1 MRFAARQGPLAS
13 KGGECYPSCVN
24 AAQAYGILGVE
35 PGASPKEVQLAYRK
49 KALQSHPDRAG
60 SPQEAEYFSR
70 QFLHIR
76 DAYEL
81 LRKQGFPIPEP
92 ERVVERPVYYSRTA
106 GRSFAP
112 KEGEGEKTG
121 ALEKLGFKFQLDVG
135 GLFLWGILIPAGGV
149 GAVLFIKYLIKELQ
163 LPR

>member
-1 MRFAARQGPLAS
+1 MVLAGWGS
-13 KGGECYPSCVN
+13 DWYPCPMD

-35 PGASPKEVQLAYRK
+35 PGASPKEVQLAYRR
-49 KALQSHPDRAG
+49 KALESHPDRAG
-60 SPQEAEYFSR
+60 SPEQAEYFSR

-92 ERVVERPVYYSRTA
+92 EKVVERPVYYSRTA

-112 KEGEGEKTG
+112 KEGEGEKVG
-121 ALEKLGFKFQLDVG
+121 ALEKLGFGFRVDLG
-135 GLFLWGILIPAGGV
+135 SLLLWGMLIPAGGI
-149 GAVLFIKYLIKELQ
+149 GAVLFIKYLLKELQ
-163 LPR
+163 LLR

>member
-1 MRFAARQGPLAS
+1 MD
-13 KGGECYPSCVN
+13 

-35 PGASPKEVQLAYRK
+35 PGASPKEVQLAYRR
-49 KALQSHPDRAG
+49 KALESHPDRAG
-60 SPQEAEYFSR
+60 SPEQAEYFSR

-92 ERVVERPVYYSRTA
+92 EKVVERPAYYSRTA

-112 KEGEGEKTG
+112 KEGEGEKVG
-121 ALEKLGFKFQLDVG
+121 ALEKLGFGFHIDMGSL
-135 GLFLWGILIPAGGV
+135 LLWGMLIPAGGI
-149 GAVLFIKYLIKELQ
+149 GAVLFIKYLLKQLQ
-163 LPR
+163 IP